1 MESDGLEKR
10 GYWLIAK
17 WGGMFL
23 RGEIDMPVSVETRDN
38 HRIGKLEER
47 IHIRE
52 LRGKIPEFQ
61 SEFIS
66 EPAKVESHQPALIE

>member
-38 HRIGKLEER
+38 HRIGKLEE
-47 IHIRE
+47 
-52 LRGKIPEFQ
+52 LACTP
-61 SEFIS
+61 IS
-66 EPAKVESHQPALIE
+66 HHS